1 MTSKDSYYDWL
12 KEEMGKLIDS
22 LDLDDLPR

>member
-1 MTSKDSYYDWL
+1 MSSKDQYYDWL
-12 KEEMGKLIDS
+12 KEEMSKLIDS